1 VSRPDAVNDE
11 GPPMEG
17 MDRDRFAEQRLA
29 ADPRRS
35 RTPLDR
41 SGRRRPARLWGS
53 GLVLLVGLAGVAAEP
68 VSASSVSVQTQNIS
82 RPSPFS
88 GPCTEGIGFAPGFA
102 QETSVAVNPRDPRN
116 ILVAWIADGR
126 ATDLVMASRNGGRT
140 FSRTLVPGLS
150 ACTGGS
156 FKVASDPGVAFTA
169 DGRMAYFTAIVVDFD
184 SPTDVESAST
194 GMIASR
200 SFDGGF
206 SWSGPD
212 FVQSNTG
219 DFWDLPRL
227 TPDPRRPKTA
237 FYTYNQRLAP
247 DFEHGYS
254 VLSTTTNGGRTWSAA
269 RTMYDP
275 QTSNSWPAINKI
287 LVNRDGSLL
296 ALFPLVTE
304 STLDPATGIVSNPTQ
319 ELAIRSI
326 DGGRTWS
333 EPVTVGSSSGRQ
345 ISDPVTGGFLNSFDT
360 FPSEA
365 VAPNGDVYF
374 SWSQPGATS
383 SKVVVA
389 RSTNGGRKWK
399 TRKFEVDGQAA
410 LPTVEVAPDGTVG
423 VLYYQIAPSSE
434 DGYWTTRVSAATSR
448 DQGRHWSRHAVA
460 GPFNLLTAGNEARPC
475 CFLGDYLGSA
485 PLPHGIA
492 WAFSMGKPP
501 AKNMVDAYFTRVT
514 TSGR

>member
-1 VSRPDAVNDE
+1 MQ
-11 GPPMEG
+11 GT
-17 MDRDRFAEQRLA
+17 DRGKRGNQRLV
-29 ADPRRS
+29 
-35 RTPLDR
+35 
-41 SGRRRPARLWGS
+41 RLC
-53 GLVLLVGLAGVAAEP
+53 GLGLALSVALAVVATAP
-68 VSASSVSVQTQNIS
+68 SSAASVSVHTQNIS

-102 QETSVAVNPRDPRN
+102 QETSVAVDPRDPHN

-140 FSRTLVPGLS
+140 FSRILVPGLS

-156 FKVASDPGVAFTA
+156 FKVASDPGVAFSA
-169 DGRMAYFTAIVVDFD
+169 DGSFAYFSAIVVDFA

-194 GMIASR
+194 GMIVSR
-200 SFDGGF
+200 SFDNGF
-206 SWSGPD
+206 SWSAPY
-212 FVQSNTG
+212 FVQPNTG

-227 TPDPRRPKTA
+227 TPDPRRPKRA

-254 VLSTTTNGGRTWSAA
+254 VLSTTTNGGRTWSPA
-269 RTMYDP
+269 RPMYDP
-275 QTSNSWPAINKI
+275 QTSNSWPAINKL

-296 ALFPLVTE
+296 TLFPLVTE
-304 STLDPATGIVSNPTQ
+304 SALDAATGIVSNPTQ
-319 ELAIRSI
+319 ELAIRSV

-333 EPVTVGSSSGRQ
+333 DPVTVGRSSGRQ
-345 ISDPVTGGFLNSFDT
+345 ISDPVTGAFLNSFDT
-360 FPSEA
+360 FPSET

-383 SKVVVA
+383 SKVVVT
-389 RSTNGGRKWK
+389 RSTDGGRKWK
-399 TRKFEVDGQAA
+399 TRKLAVRGQAA

-434 DGYWTTRVSAATSR
+434 DGYWGTRVRVAISPDR
-448 DQGRHWSRHAVA
+448 GRHWSHHAVA

-485 PLPHGIA
+485 PVPHGIV
-492 WAFSMGKPP
+492 WAFSMGKPG
-501 AKNMVDAYFTRVT
+501 AKNTVDAYFTRVT